1 MLIRACFEADREYR
15 QLKEDLERAL
25 GARSLP
31 FVACGLCEGAA
42 DALMTT
48 LCASL
53 TGKGPALCVLPE
65 EKECNRLQ
73 NLFSQYGLRAAF
85 FTARDLTFYNI
96 SASHEYEYERVRVL
110 WGLLKGDFDVILTTP
125 DVALGYTV
133 SRARLEAHTL
143 HLDSDTV
150 CDPAVLAE
158 QLVAAGYTRVEL
170 VEGPG
175 QFAARG
181 GILDI
186 YAPHLRALSAEN
198 KIVTGAAPIRI
209 ELFGDEIDR
218 MGIFDAESQRVHT
231 VVTGCEIPPA
241 REVLLDTEG
250 RERLREAVES
260 QLQRSRDERAKEE
273 LKSELAELDR
283 GGEVRFAD
291 KYLSLVDPAC
301 ECLLSYFPK
310 GSFTLLR
317 GTNAINDRLK
327 ASAWHRDEAVKELIE
342 SGTVMARFAEYS
354 RPNSA
359 FEAFLEDAV
368 CLHVDSI
375 AEGLAGKRLSGLYSF
390 RSKHT
395 VCYGERFDLLLE
407 DLEHYITARRR
418 VILVAEN
425 ETSAEDMKKQLRA
438 KNVIARVACNGESV
452 LPEYGEVVIQWR
464 EPSVGF
470 ELPDAGVA
478 MLSLATD
485 TRQGGL
491 AAAGKLRH
499 AKKKK
504 SGKSAILSYAE
515 LQVGDLVVHEA
526 HGIGR
531 YMGLETLTIDGV
543 TRDYVS
549 IQYAG
554 SDQLF
559 LPCDRLDSV
568 SKYIGA
574 HADDGMVK
582 LSRFA
587 GGDWKKAKARAK
599 AAVADMAKDLIRL
612 YAERE
617 RRPGYAFPADD
628 AYQLDF
634 EAAFAY
640 EETEG
645 QMSAAA
651 DIKNDMMSA
660 TPMDRLLCGDVG
672 FGKTEVA
679 LRAAYKAILAGKQ
692 VAILVPTTILALQ
705 HFQTIQS
712 RMRAFAVRADMLSRF
727 RTPKQQEATLKRL
740 ARGDVDIIVGT
751 HRMISKDVQFKD
763 LGLLIVDEE
772 QRFGVAQKEKIKQMA
787 GNVDVLTLTATPIPR
802 TLNMAM
808 SGIRDISVLDEAPG
822 DRLPVQT
829 YVLEDDDLIIEEAI
843 RRELRRGGQVFYLH
857 NTVENINAL
866 AARISHDIPEARVTV
881 AHGQMSKDMLEKIW
895 SDMITGEIDI
905 LVSTTIIETGID
917 VPNANT
923 LIVDNAH
930 RLGLSQLHQLRGRV
944 GRSPRRAYAYFT
956 YPRSGALTDVQRKRL
971 EAIREYAEFGA
982 GFRIAL
988 RDLELRG
995 AGNLLGAQQHGHLD
1009 AVGYDLYV
1017 KLLER
1022 AVLEERGEKVEE
1034 KPECIVNLSFDACLP
1049 ERYVK
1054 AATQRM
1060 SLYKRISL
1068 IASQYDLDD
1077 MTDELLDRYGDLPVA
1092 ASNLLEIALIRS
1104 LAQNAGITQMRQNE
1118 AEVLISAPELDVFV
1132 WMELA
1137 NEFKGKLRMMN
1148 GTTPTVRYRM
1158 EKGKAGLAELKKLF
1172 VRYGEIAATMSTKNQ
1187 K

>member
-1 MLIRACFEADREYR
+1 MLIPAAFSADREYR
-15 QLKEDLERAL
+15 QLQADIASAL

-31 FVACGLCEGAA
+31 FAACGLCDGAA
-42 DALMTT
+42 EGLM
-48 LCASL
+48 LSL
-53 TGKGPALCVLPE
+53 LLQFRDRGAALCILPE

-73 NLFSQYGLRAAF
+73 AVFAQYGLRAAF
-85 FTARDLTFYNI
+85 YTARDLTFYNI
-96 SASHEYEYERVRVL
+96 TASHEYEYDRIRVL
-110 WGLLKGDFDVILTTP
+110 WGMMRGDFDVILTTP
-125 DVALGYTV
+125 DAALGYTI
-133 SRARLEAHTL
+133 SRKRLAAHTL
-143 HLDSDTV
+143 HLDADTLL
-150 CDPAVLAE
+150 DPAELAAR
-158 QLVAAGYTRVEL
+158 LVAAGYARVDL

-175 QFAARG
+175 QFAIRG
-181 GILDI
+181 GIVDI
-186 YAPHLRALSAEN
+186 YAPHLRALSVEN
-198 KIVTGAAPIRI
+198 KIIACAAPLRI

-218 MGIFDAESQRVHT
+218 MGLFDVETQRMHT
-231 VVTGCEIPPA
+231 PVTGCEIPPA
-241 REVLLDTEG
+241 REVLLDNG
-250 RERLREAVES
+250 NRAALREAVEG
-260 QLQRSRDERAKEE
+260 QLQKCRDDRAREE
-273 LKSELAELDR
+273 LENELAELER
-283 GGEVRFAD
+283 GTEVRFAD
-291 KYLSLVDPAC
+291 KYLTLVDPAC
-301 ECLLSYFPK
+301 ECLLSYFKK
-310 GSFTLLR
+310 GGLVLMR
-317 GTNAINDRLK
+317 GTNAVSDRLK
-327 ASAWHRDEAVKELIE
+327 ASLWHQNEAVQDLIE
-342 SGTVMARFAEYS
+342 SGTVAPRFAEYGK
-354 RPNSA
+354 PESA
-359 FEAFLEDAV
+359 FSLFLEDAV
-368 CLHVDSI
+368 VLHIDSI
-375 AEGLAGKRLSGLYSF
+375 AEGLSGKRLSGLYSF

-395 VCYGERFDLLLE
+395 VAYGERFDLLLE
-407 DLEHYITARRR
+407 DLEHYTKASQR
-418 VILVAEN
+418 VIFAAEN
-425 ETSAEDMKKQLRA
+425 ETSAKDMKKQLEQYGYTPRLA
-438 KNVIARVACNGESV
+438 QAGEGT
-452 LPEYGEVVIQWR
+452 LPDVGELLIEWQ
-464 EPSVGF
+464 EPTQGF
-470 ELPDAGVA
+470 ELPAAGVA
-478 MLSLATD
+478 ILSLATD
-485 TRQGGL
+485 TRRGGL

-504 SGKSAILSYAE
+504 DAKGTILSYAD

-582 LSRFA
+582 LSRFG

-617 RRPGYAFPADD
+617 RRPGFAFPADD
-628 AYQLDF
+628 AYQVDF
-634 EAAFAY
+634 ESAFEY

-645 QMSAAA
+645 QISAAA
-651 DIKNDMMSA
+651 DIKADMMCA

-679 LRAAYKAILAGKQ
+679 LRAAYKAVLAGKQ
-692 VAILVPTTILALQ
+692 VAVLVPTTILAMQ

-712 RMRAFAVRADMLSRF
+712 RMRAFAVRADMVSRF
-727 RTPKQQEATLKRL
+727 RTPKQQQETLRRV

-751 HRMISKDVQFKD
+751 HRLVSKDVKFKD

-772 QRFGVAQKEKIKQMA
+772 QRFGVAQKEKIKQMS

-829 YVLEDDDLIIEEAI
+829 YVLEDDEPIVEEAI

-857 NTVENINAL
+857 NIVDDINQV
-866 AARISHDIPEARVTV
+866 AARLSRDIPEARVTV
-881 AHGQMSKDMLEKIW
+881 AHGQMNKEELERVWGEML
-895 SDMITGEIDI
+895 SGEIDI

-930 RLGLSQLHQLRGRV
+930 RMGLSQLHQLRGRV

-956 YPRSGALTDVQRKRL
+956 YPRSRALTDIQRKRL

-995 AGNLLGAQQHGHLD
+995 AGNLLGSQQHGHLD

-1022 AVLEERGEKVEE
+1022 AVLEERGEVVEE
-1034 KPECIVNLSFDACLP
+1034 KCECIVNLNFDACLP

-1054 AATQRM
+1054 APTQRM

-1068 IASQYDLDD
+1068 IENEYDLSD
-1077 MTDELLDRYGDLPVA
+1077 MTDELLDRYGDLPKA
-1092 ASNLLEIALIRS
+1092 ASNLLQISLIRS
-1104 LAQNAGITQMRQNE
+1104 MAQRAGITQIRQDGNSVMI
-1118 AEVLISAPELDVFV
+1118 AAPELDVEI
-1132 WMELA
+1132 WMQLAGELP
-1137 NEFKGKLRMMN
+1137 GKLRMMMSA
-1148 GTTPTVRYRM
+1148 TPSLRYRL
-1158 EKGKAGLAELKKLF
+1158 ERGPEGLAELKKLF
-1172 VRYGEIAATMSTKNQ
+1172 ARYGELAAKSEK
-1187 K
+1187 